1 MVILMFK
8 QHTIFKFLRNA
19 LVREI
24 KINLMIFL
32 PYITR
37 NKKRMNT
44 VFQNIFETHC
54 LSFDIK
60 GKGLNL

>member
-8 QHTIFKFLRNA
+8 QYTIFFYFLQNA

-44 VFQNIFETHC
+44 VFQKN

-60 GKGLNL
+60 GKGQNL